1 MFRATTQFNNQ
12 IQFLGQQLFSKQL
25 KNSDKEIECNRN
37 FDQFYEKLKESEHQ
51 VYKVEE
57 ELSELERSINTLKEG
72 VIEKNREVVS
82 WDGKYKAIVNV
93 KQYQDSEASV
103 EGEINRMKMEI
114 HRMEVRHAQLKRAQE
129 KLIQDL
135 NNCVIHREKIF
146 NQSLVRSKVPVVVR
160 SRHSNMEEKVIDLRS
175 RIRQINQDSQLAE
188 KSVQELSERQR
199 EIEGQLR
206 RTLYEMERERQKDQ
220 AIQAEIEEAQLLR
233 HANLEVIVKGQRRT
247 KRYKAILMNAYAPKY
262 RTEASIENR
271 THQQSEIQEQLLS
284 FLEVLVNDFP
294 DHKFTLLKILQTLRE
309 N

>member
-1 MFRATTQFNNQ
+1 MLRATTQFNNQ

-51 VYKVEE
+51 VYKVDEE
-57 ELSELERSINTLKEG
+57 ISELEQSINTLKEG
-72 VIEKNREVVS
+72 VIEKNREIVS
-82 WDGKYKAIVNV
+82 WDGKYKTIVNV

-135 NNCVIHREKIF
+135 DNCVIHREKIF
-146 NQSLVRSKVPVVVR
+146 NQSLVRSKVTVVR
-160 SRHSNMEEKVIDLRS
+160 SRHSNTEEKVIDLRS

-206 RTLYEMERERQKDQ
+206 RTLYEMESERQKDQ
-220 AIQAEIEEAQLLR
+220 AIRAEIEEAHLLR
-233 HANLEVIVKGQRRT
+233 HANLEAIVKGQRRT
-247 KRYKAILMNAYAPKY
+247 KRFKAILMNAYAPKF